1 MKYDDIDIFE
11 AGREM
16 QRGSYSPPEGL
27 DLTPAQST
35 YLAGAL
41 VDPYGAADFT
51 GNYFEFPTSDM
62 SIKDM
67 ATGPRAP
74 SFIENLK
81 QGNLG
86 DATFQ
91 GIGALPV
98 PLLAGAMKY
107 IKAASKLGEAAD
119 PRILRATEQGY
130 DFDNVMYHASKQDI
144 DEFVPGYDDG
154 LTFLTPSK
162 EFASNWLGKGKF
174 QERQGG
180 TGSIEGVKE
189 KRKQLNIEGNK
200 ILESLPESE
209 RQKYYEEVLL
219 PQDQQLLKD
228 ERLADSAIYPVVT
241 KTKKPFVPH
250 KDFKVLDELY
260 GKEYMDVPF
269 SSDMPTHRDAYK
281 AGNYLLYEKKEVV
294 DFLKSKGY
302 DSMFLKENTFSKADV
317 DSEDYS
323 TFAVFEPKD
332 IRSVNAEFDPD
343 AVDSPILLKNKGGPV
358 NEEEDIIDIFESGM
372 SPLPEPLLTP
382 AQASWF
388 LSQLPPGSG
397 LLDVSRGTPAMP
409 SSDAAPSEFYSG
421 ELQGTLAENLARG
434 NNLEAALQSL
444 GGLGDLAYGI
454 PALGMVAGPALKGL
468 SAAGRAGLKSLRAA
482 DEPVKAFHSSPH
494 DFNKFVLEKIGT
506 GEGAQAYGWGLY
518 FAENPE
524 VAKYYREAFEEGS
537 GGLHINDKKLDEVYN
552 VDIRNKFPELY
563 SDLMEEGAERIRF
576 EKDDMLDQYLDSGTD
591 LYDEASDIIDRLVQ
605 ENMKDTPNF
614 ELVAKL
620 QDKLRIGTGLP
631 IDEIERISDLAEEAF
646 LDTADM
652 DTILGNLSQIQDDSQ
667 LDIVMDYLNPKQKEM
682 FNERLA
688 PKIEMKGGEAK
699 TYEVDLK
706 VNKDKLLDWDEPLMN
721 QPEVLKKIES
731 LFEEKHGDPEIVLDR
746 LGLLDENKDFKVSV
760 TGGEF
765 YEKIAGIMDSA
776 GRYNY
781 GASPEK
787 AKAVSEML
795 RDEAGIDGIKYADG
809 FTRRKDGSSK
819 NFVIFDPRLIQITK
833 QYGIP
838 IGVGAAFLA
847 KMDQA
852 KEELSTDNIDVF
864 DPS

>member
-1 MKYDDIDIFE
+1 MNYDDIDIFKT
-11 AGREM
+11 GREM
-16 QRGSYSPPEGL
+16 QRGSYSPPESL
-27 DLTPAQST
+27 DLTPAQT
-35 YLAGAL
+35 AYLAGAL
-41 VDPYGAADFT
+41 VDPQGAADFT

-74 SFIENLK
+74 SFVENLRQK
-81 QGNLG
+81 NFG
-86 DATFQ
+86 DATLQ

-98 PLLAGAMKY
+98 PFLAGAMKY
-107 IKAASKLGEAAD
+107 IRAASKLGKEAD

-144 DEFVPGYDDG
+144 KEFVPGYDDG
-154 LTFLTPSK
+154 LTFLTPSP
-162 EFASNWLGKGKF
+162 EFSSNWLGKGKF

-180 TGSIEGVKE
+180 TGSVEGVKAE
-189 KRKQLNIEGNK
+189 RSRFRKEGNK
-200 ILESLPESE
+200 ILESLPEDQ
-209 RQKYYEEVLL
+209 RQQYFEDVLN
-219 PQDQQLLKD
+219 PQMQQLLKD

-241 KTKKPFVPH
+241 KTKKPFVPS
-250 KDFKVLDELY
+250 KDVDVLEELY
-260 GKEYMDVPF
+260 GKDYLDAPF
-269 SSDMPTHRDAYK
+269 GSGFATFRDAMK
-281 AGNYLLYEKKEVV
+281 DGNYLLYEKKQVV

-302 DSMFLKENTFSKADV
+302 DSMFLKESSGKDAPFT
-317 DSEDYS
+317 

-332 IRSVNAEFDPD
+332 IRSVNAQFSDDPD
-343 AVDSPILLKNKGGPV
+343 LPPILKSEGGSV
-358 NEEEDIIDIFESGM
+358 NDIDIFKTDIKGYSLGGSVSEDMRKLQGR
-372 SPLPEPLLTP
+372 PEREDLFTP

-434 NNLEAALQSL
+434 NYLESALQGL

-454 PALGMVAGPALKGL
+454 PALGMVAGPALKGV
-468 SAAGRAGLKSLRAA
+468 SAAGRAGLKSLTAA
-482 DEPVKAFHSSPH
+482 DEPLRAYHSSPFEF
-494 DFNKFVLEKIGT
+494 DRFQLEKIGT

-537 GGLHINDKKLDEVYN
+537 GGLHINDKKIDEVFN

-576 EKDDMLDQYLDSGTD
+576 EKDDVLDQYLDTGTD
-591 LYDEASDIIDRLVQ
+591 LYDEASDTVDELIQ
-605 ENMKDTPNF
+605 ENMKDNPDI
-614 ELVAKL
+614 ELIFRL
-620 QDKLRIGTGLP
+620 QDQLRAGSGLP
-631 IDEIERISDLAEEAF
+631 NDEIERITDLAEEVF

-706 VNKDKLLDWDEPLMN
+706 VNKDKLLDWDEPLMD
-721 QPEVLKKIES
+721 QPEVLEKIKS
-731 LFEEKHGDPEIVLDR
+731 LFEKEYGDSENFLDR
-746 LGLLDENKDFKVSV
+746 MGLLEGA

-765 YEKIAGIMDSA
+765 YETITD
-776 GRYNY
+776 Y
-781 GASPEK
+781 SPEK
-787 AKAVSEML
+787 AKAFSERL

-819 NFVIFDPRLIQITK
+819 NFVIFDPRLIKITK

-838 IGVGAAFLA
+838 IGVAAAFLA

-852 KEELSTDNIDVF
+852 KEELDTDNVDIF
-864 DPS
+864 N